1 MGIKKYLW
9 GDAMNGSEV
18 LVNMLQK
25 YGVKHIFGLPGDTG
39 ISFYNALSCARGL
52 THIMCRDERHAG
64 YMADAY
70 ARVSGKPGVCEV
82 PSGGGATYLLP
93 AVAEADGSSIPIICL
108 ASDVPVSSDGKSA
121 LTAID
126 QNAIFSNVSRFSYRL
141 TTPDAIPFM
150 VRKAFR
156 MATSGRPGPSYLAF
170 PENVLSA
177 PVDQGV
183 VDSELYAE
191 EPCKEC
197 PSFRFRPEAGLVEKA
212 VEVLLGSERP
222 LIIAGGGVLLSK
234 AWHELTK
241 LAEHLSIPVATTIN
255 GKGSIAETSRF
266 SIGVIGSNGAKFA
279 TNDAVREADAIL
291 ALGSR
296 LNSSITMSGAL
307 FDKEA
312 KVIQI
317 DIDPA
322 QLGNTIRCDVA
333 LNSDVWMA
341 LKDINEKVRERQ
353 ASPGSESSW
362 FVSVRDRIDREFSQL
377 EKYLAGE
384 NNSPLHP
391 ALVVKALE
399 ETLPADC
406 IIVSDAGYSTPYM
419 SAYYRINNGGRF
431 FIDPRAHGSLGY
443 ALPASIGIKMAKP
456 DSTVVGL
463 FGDGSL
469 GMSIGELETVTRLN
483 LPLIYVHFNNN
494 SFGWIQNIQK
504 IYCDGNYFST
514 NFDPSVDYVKIAS
527 AYGLNAVRA
536 ENRVSLKQALKEAQL
551 SKQATFIEVMIPS
564 GAELTPMV
572 APWLRDEAL
581 PEENRKKDGY

>member
-1 MGIKKYLW
+1 MR

-39 ISFYNALSCARGL
+39 ISFYNALSCAEEL
-52 THIMCRDERHAG
+52 THIMCRDERHSG

-70 ARVSGKPGVCEV
+70 ARISGRPGVCEV

-93 AVAEADGSSIPIICL
+93 AAAEADGSSIPMICL
-108 ASDVPVSSDGKSA
+108 ASDVPVSSDEKSA

-126 QNAIFSNVSRFSYRL
+126 QTGIFSHVSRFSYRL
-141 TTPDAIPFM
+141 TSPDAIPFM

-156 MATSGRPGPSYLAF
+156 MATGGRPGPSYLAF

-177 PVDQGV
+177 PAARGV
-183 VDSELYAE
+183 VDNDLYAE
-191 EPCKEC
+191 EPCREC
-197 PSFRFRPEAGLVEKA
+197 PAFRTRPDTGLVEKTA
-212 VEVLLGSERP
+212 ELLLGAERP

-234 AWHELTK
+234 AWEE
-241 LAEHLSIPVATTIN
+241 LAELAGHLSIPVATTIN
-255 GKGSIAETSRF
+255 GKGSITETSRL

-279 TNDAVREADAIL
+279 TNDAVREADLIL
-291 ALGSR
+291 ALGTR
-296 LNSSITMSGAL
+296 LNSSITLSGSL
-307 FDKEA
+307 IDKEA
-312 KVIQI
+312 RVIQV
-317 DIDPA
+317 DADPA

-333 LNSDVWMA
+333 VHGDVR
-341 LKDINEKVRERQ
+341 LTLEDIFAEVWERQ
-353 ASPGSESSW
+353 PSPGAESGW
-362 FVSVRDRIDREFSQL
+362 FISVRDRIDREFSQV
-377 EKYLAGE
+377 ESFLAGE
-384 NNSPLHP
+384 NKFPLHP
-391 ALVVKALE
+391 ARVVKVFE
-399 ETLPADC
+399 ETFPHDS

-419 SAYYRINNGGRF
+419 SAYYRLKTSGRH
-431 FIDPRAHGSLGY
+431 FIDPRAHGALGY
-443 ALPASIGIKMAKP
+443 ALPASIGAKMARP

-494 SFGWIQNIQK
+494 SYGWIQNIQK

-514 NFDPSVDYVKIAS
+514 NFDPSVDYVKIAEGF
-527 AYGLNAVRA
+527 GLNAVRA
-536 ENRVSLKQALKEAQL
+536 EDADSLKKALQEAQ
-551 SKQATFIEVMIPS
+551 SSERATFIEIMIPS
-564 GAELTPMV
+564 GAELTPLV

-581 PEENRKKDGY
+581 PEEARKKDGY